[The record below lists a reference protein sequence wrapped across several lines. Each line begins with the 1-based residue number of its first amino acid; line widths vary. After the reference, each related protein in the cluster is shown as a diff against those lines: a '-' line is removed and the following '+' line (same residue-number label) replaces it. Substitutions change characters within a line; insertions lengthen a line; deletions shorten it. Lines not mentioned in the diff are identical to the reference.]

1 MYKFWYDYV
10 KLNYGEK
17 PKFCYMDTDSFIVCI
32 KTDDIQKDIEE
43 DVKTRFDTSNYELEF
58 NSIDRPLPKGK
69 DKRVIVLM
77 KDELGGNILTKFV
90 GLRAN
95 YLRVDDKED

>member
-1 MYKFWYDYV
+1 MV
-10 KLNYGEK
+10 KNQ
-17 PKFCYMDTDSFIVCI
+17 SFVIWIQTGDIVCI

-43 DVKTRFDTSNYELEF
+43 DNKTRFDTSNYELEF
-58 NSIDRPLPKGK
+58 NSIDRTLPKGK
-69 DKRVIVLM
+69 DKRVIGLM